1 MHKHSQEEKGQRGLL
16 ISTVLNFVITA
27 AQVVGG
33 LMSNSLALMSDAL
46 HNFGDA
52 VAVFVAWLAGRIGKR
67 DANER
72 KTFGYKRIEIIAA
85 FVNAAVLVVI
95 SVVLFVEAAQRF
107 VDPEPVKGPLMLIV
121 AGIGLL
127 ANLVSVFI
135 LNPHKG
141 RNINI
146 KAAYLHLMG
155 DTLSSVAVIFGG
167 IAIVVWEMYWID
179 PVITVGVGLY
189 IIFHTVKILR
199 HSFDILMQSTP
210 AGLNLEAVSASIEA
224 HDEICN
230 VHHMHAWTLDDDRL
244 FLECHIQL
252 CSDMAVSDTEHITN
266 LLSERLKNEFN
277 ITHLTVQYEYSEC
290 PDESV
295 KHS

>member
-1 MHKHSQEEKGQRGLL
+1 MHTHQQNSKSQRGLL

-27 AQVVGG
+27 AQIVGG
-33 LMSNSLALMSDAL
+33 LLSNSLSLLSDAL

-52 VAVFVAWLAGRIGKR
+52 VAVFVAWMAGKIGRR

-95 SVVLFVEAAQRF
+95 SVVLFVEAGRRF
-107 VDPEPVKGPLMLIV
+107 AEPEPVKGPLMLIV
-121 AGIGLL
+121 ASIGLL
-127 ANLVSVFI
+127 ANLISVFI

-141 RNINI
+141 ENLNV

-167 IAIVVWEMYWID
+167 IAITFWEIYWID
-179 PVITVGVGLY
+179 PVITVAVGLY
-189 IIFHTVKILR
+189 IIYHTVRILR
-199 HSFDILMQSTP
+199 HSFDILMQATP
-210 AGLNLEAVSASIEA
+210 AGLNLKDVAKTINARDEVCNA
-224 HDEICN
+224 HHI
-230 VHHMHAWTLDDDRL
+230 HAWTLDDNRL

-252 CSDMAVSDTEHITN
+252 CSDMSVSDTEQIT
-266 LLSERLKNEFN
+266 EDLKEQLNKEFS
-277 ITHLTVQYEYSEC
+277 ISHLTVQYEYSEC
-290 PDESV
+290 PDEGV
-295 KHS
+295 KL